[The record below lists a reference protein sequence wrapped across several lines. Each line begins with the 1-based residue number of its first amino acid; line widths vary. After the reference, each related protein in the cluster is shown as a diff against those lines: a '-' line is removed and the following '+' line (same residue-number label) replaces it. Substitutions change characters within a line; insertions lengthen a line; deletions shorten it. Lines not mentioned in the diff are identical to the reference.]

1 LHYTAISFAAPE
13 KVRFRYRLEGFD
25 NNWIEAG
32 ERRVA
37 YYHHLPAGSFV
48 FHVIA
53 CNADSVWSAPS
64 PGLAIIVQP
73 YLWEK
78 SWFQILVALT
88 LLVLLASSVRL
99 AERRRYKRR
108 LVLLETQHAIER
120 ERLRISQD
128 MHDDIGSIL
137 TQVSQLSEFGQNET
151 GKAAAKEQFERIG
164 YQARSAV
171 QALDEIVWAVNPR
184 NDNLPQF
191 AEYICRF
198 ADECL
203 ETTSVRCWQEVPT
216 DLPKLPLRAEVRHN
230 VFLATKEALTNVLK
244 HSGATEVWLRLQL
257 IQDEVCLEIQDNG
270 RGFDPG
276 KIPSGGNGLGNMR
289 GRLLE
294 CNGQAEIVSTA
305 SGGTKIRFRFPL
317 SGVTR
322 SPGLSP

>member
-1 LHYTAISFAAPE
+1 
-13 KVRFRYRLEGFD
+13 
-25 NNWIEAG
+25 
-32 ERRVA
+32 
-37 YYHHLPAGSFV
+37 
-48 FHVIA
+48 
-53 CNADSVWSAPS
+53 
-64 PGLAIIVQP
+64 LAIIVQP

-99 AERRRYKRR
+99 AERRRYRRR

-276 KIPSGGNGLGNMR
+276 KI
-289 GRLLE
+289 
-294 CNGQAEIVSTA
+294 
-305 SGGTKIRFRFPL
+305 
-317 SGVTR
+317 
-322 SPGLSP
+322 